1 MRGPVATLGKSR
13 VFAPDRGSHRCR
25 GLPCRLRS
33 PHEQHIP
40 HSDRGGSCR
49 PLRPRADRVGAA
61 PARRRLSGTKTRPR
75 WSVSSRT
82 RRAGTPSGSFT
93 SRASLLAIVAL
104 AVVGRTFTDG
114 PAREW
119 ARVGD
124 VLLAL
129 TGAVAVVA
137 VLVGAGLEEIADAW
151 ATAAPPSRE
160 AYLASYDTTHT
171 VWTLVDLG
179 GTVGLGLYLTTFA
192 AAVLSSRVYA
202 RWLGW
207 ASAAAAPLIVVG
219 LVVELRSTV
228 GTYVVH
234 GGDPPVPGGDGRPRS
249 RALAPLGARGPRTP
263 RPGAGG
269 TMKPGISLVAMGI
282 GKQLFAGE
290 PPHRRQDLRPRER
303 PALAGLSRLLAAP
316 RLSFRWAAGRP
327 ACTGAGTPTPRA
339 TAPSLR
345 RPRRSPR

>member
-1 MRGPVATLGKSR
+1 MSNTSLIR
-13 VFAPDRGSHRCR
+13 
-25 GLPCRLRS
+25 
-33 PHEQHIP
+33 I
-40 HSDRGGSCR
+40 
-49 PLRPRADRVGAA
+49 GAA
-61 PARRRLSGTKTRPR
+61 AAALFVLAQIASALLLPVEPLWTEDPAEGVR
-75 WSVSSRT
+75 VVADA
-82 RRAGTPSGSFT
+82 AGWDAIWLVHLAG
-93 SRASLLAIVAL
+93 ALLAIVAL
-104 AVVGRTFTDG
+104 AVVGRTFVDG

-137 VLVGAGLEEIADAW
+137 VLVGAALEEIADAW

-192 AAVLSSRVYA
+192 AAVLSSRVYG

-228 GTYVVH
+228 GTYVATV
-234 GGDPPVPGGDGRPRS
+234 GILLFMAVMIGLA
-249 RALAPLGARGPRTP
+249 RALWRRSASVGHAPLIQA
-263 RPGAGG
+263 
-269 TMKPGISLVAMGI
+269 
-282 GKQLFAGE
+282 E
-290 PPHRRQDLRPRER
+290 
-303 PALAGLSRLLAAP
+303 
-316 RLSFRWAAGRP
+316 AGR
-327 ACTGAGTPTPRA
+327 
-339 TAPSLR
+339 
-345 RPRRSPR
+345 